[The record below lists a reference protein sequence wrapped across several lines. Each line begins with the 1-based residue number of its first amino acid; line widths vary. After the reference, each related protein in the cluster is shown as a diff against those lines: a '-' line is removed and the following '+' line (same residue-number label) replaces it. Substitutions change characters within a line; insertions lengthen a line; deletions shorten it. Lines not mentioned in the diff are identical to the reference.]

1 MNYVDHKVRAALM
14 LDLEKHIARQI
25 AFSVKTFGPG
35 ERSAGVIAHVRK
47 ELEEIEAEA
56 GPADRAAEW
65 VDVVILGLDGLW
77 RALAA
82 SGVPPGVVP
91 GKIAHMLV
99 VKQGDNEARDWPDW
113 RTASPDRPIE
123 HVRRPEGVTP
133 GVKAFDPLPTP
144 RPGSVISGDGG
155 PFAITGVQIRDGV
168 TQAAAQVSRPIV
180 ISKLAAALG
189 GGGLGAGIVA
199 ALALI
204 NAFGG

>member
-14 LDLEKHIARQI
+14 LDLERHIARQI
-25 AFSVKTFGPG
+25 AFSVKAFGPG

-56 GPADRAAEW
+56 GPADRAAKW

-82 SGVPPGVVP
+82 SGVPPGVAP

-133 GVKAFDPLPTP
+133 GV
-144 RPGSVISGDGG
+144 
-155 PFAITGVQIRDGV
+155 
-168 TQAAAQVSRPIV
+168 TQAAAQVARPIV

-204 NAFGG
+204 TAFGG